1 MNHKLIKKMAILACM
16 AAAMLMMFTA
26 CGKSGDA
33 KEFSNTDGTFSIQA
47 PADFISQDSGS
58 ADVISL
64 KAPEGADLGV
74 MVQRMAKN
82 SEAAEGVENLE
93 GLTEL
98 YHQRIS
104 GMLQQ
109 SQKGIQKEPVPDGK
123 SGAALSSAAESFEVS
138 NGMGETGKVFL
149 IYLETQDNYYVIS
162 VSGMDKDF
170 DSRIEEVKQGAA
182 ELREQ

>member
-16 AAAMLMMFTA
+16 AAALLMMFTA

-104 GMLQQ
+104 GM
-109 SQKGIQKEPVPDGK
+109 
-123 SGAALSSAAESFEVS
+123 
-138 NGMGETGKVFL
+138 GETGKVFL

-182 ELREQ
+182 QLREQ